1 MSSDTVLVEIADY
14 LATVTINRPRAL
26 NTLNM
31 ETLDDLSHAVHELAE
46 QEEVRVIILTGSG
59 NKAFCAG
66 ADIAMMHAMQPVE
79 ARELAIKGQR
89 IFRDLETC
97 SKPVI
102 AAVNGYALGGG
113 CELAMSCDIRVAASD
128 ARFGQPEISI
138 GTIPGFGGTQ
148 RLSRLIGKSRALEML
163 LTGDMIDAEEALRIG
178 LVNRVAPKENLMQE
192 ARHLAEKISQK
203 PGYAIALCKESVN
216 TGLDMNLVQGCAL
229 EAQLFGLSF
238 ATQDQKEGM
247 AAFLEKRPPIFRNR

>member
-1 MSSDTVLVEIADY
+1 MSSDTVLVEITGNI
-14 LATVTINRPRAL
+14 ATVTINRPRAL

-31 ETLDDLSHAVHELAE
+31 EVLDALSHAVHELAE
-46 QEEVRVIILTGSG
+46 HEDVRVIIVTGIGS
-59 NKAFCAG
+59 KAFCAG
-66 ADIAMMHAMQPVE
+66 ADIAMMNAMQPVE

-89 IFRDLETC
+89 IFRDLERC

-148 RLSRLIGKSRALEML
+148 RLSRLVGKSRALEML
-163 LTGDMIDAEEALRIG
+163 LTGEMIDAQEALRIG
-178 LVNRVAPKENLMQE
+178 LVNRVAPLENLMQE
-192 ARHLAEKISQK
+192 ARSLAEKISVK
-203 PGYAIALCKESVN
+203 PGYAAALCKEAVN
-216 TGLDMNLVQGCAL
+216 RGMHMDLDQGCAF
-229 EAQLFGLSF
+229 EAQLFALSF
-238 ATQDQKEGM
+238 ATQDRKEGM
-247 AAFLEKRPPIFRNR
+247 AAFLEKRPPLFRNR